1 MANIALYGLD
11 SPKLGQEAKR
21 MSTGFRNFMI
31 AALVVLLGLS
41 GFSSYTATQ
50 TRSDLQDAQD
60 DITSLTSQLSTAQ
73 STINSLQNQVG
84 ENNED
89 IASIIARNN
98 AVETAAAKA
107 LPSMVYIETSY
118 GSGSGVIMDAVNGY
132 ILTNKHV
139 VEGATEARVIT
150 QDRKIY
156 DVVNIWQDS
165 LMDLAVVEIDANGL
179 TAAEFGNTSN
189 LRVGDTIVALGNPL
203 GYSPADYG
211 STVTAGIVSN
221 LLSYWYFSADYWY
234 PDLIQYDVFI
244 TNGNS
249 GGPLINLDGEVIGIN
264 SLGEEAG
271 INYAINVATAERV
284 YNNLITSHQ
293 SIHPYLGVDVW
304 DYEQPVP
311 GDPFATQLLGAEVFD
326 VVIGSPADGIG
337 LEIGDV
343 ILSANG
349 QTIGL
354 SIEFIRLLW
363 RLNVGDTLTLTGQ
376 RDTTELNLTVV
387 LGERPATAEPYIF

>member
-107 LPSMVYIETSY
+107 LPSMVYIETPY